1 MKTELPIIHTL
12 RGFSAVGIC
21 LYHYVCCTTGY
32 VGPGIVFDT
41 FALLAL
47 NVQIFFVISAMVIP
61 ISMLQAQYKI
71 SDFFTFVYK
80 RALRIEPPY
89 LISLLIAAAY
99 LNLRNFIPG
108 SAEVNL
114 APSWSELLMHIG
126 YLVPFFEDARW
137 INPVYWSLSVE
148 FQYYILLGLLFPLA
162 MHSKAWLRIAFYFL
176 LLTGPFLTFQSSF
189 FTSWSSLFLLGIL
202 YILHY
207 LKKIKPIEFWIFLGC
222 ASAIT
227 YVKVG
232 PNDLLVGLLALA
244 VIHFFRDFDF
254 KIGRYFGD
262 RSFSIYLLHTIT
274 GAPIINFLSHR
285 YTETWQKPLV
295 LGLGFLV
302 CLICSHYFHR
312 WVEMPSLRLSKK
324 IKYTRGS

>member
-1 MKTELPIIHTL
+1 MI
-12 RGFSAVGIC
+12 
-21 LYHYVCCTTGY
+21 
-32 VGPGIVFDT
+32 
-41 FALLAL
+41 
-47 NVQIFFVISAMVIP
+47 N
-61 ISMLQAQYKI
+61 AQYRI
-71 SDFFTFVYK
+71 QDFFTFVYK

-99 LNLRNFIPG
+99 LNLRNYIPG
-108 SAEVNL
+108 SASVDL
-114 APSWSELLMHIG
+114 APGWDELLMHIG

-162 MHSKAWLRIAFYFL
+162 MHSMVWLRILFYAL
-176 LLTGPFLTFQSSF
+176 LLIGPFVSYQSSF

-202 YILHY
+202 YILQY
-207 LKKIKPIEFWIFLGC
+207 LKKINRVEFWIFLLA
-222 ASAIT
+222 ASSIT
-227 YVKVG
+227 YWKVG
-232 PNDLLVGLLALA
+232 PNDLLVGLLALL
-244 VIHFFRDFDF
+244 VIHFFRNFDF

-262 RSFSIYLLHTIT
+262 RSFSIYLLHSIT

-285 YTETWQKPLV
+285 CQEAWQKPMV
-295 LGLGFLV
+295 IVFGFFI

-324 IKYTRGS
+324 INYTRGS

>member
-61 ISMLQAQYKI
+61 ISMINARYRIQ
-71 SDFFTFVYK
+71 DFFTFVYK

-99 LNLRNFIPG
+99 LNLRNYIPG
-108 SAEVNL
+108 SASVDL
-114 APSWSELLMHIG
+114 APGWDELLMHIG

-162 MHSKAWLRIAFYFL
+162 MHSMVWLRILFYAL
-176 LLTGPFLTFQSSF
+176 LLIGPFVSYQSSF

-202 YILHY
+202 YILQF
-207 LKKIKPIEFWIFLGC
+207 LKKINRLEFWIFLIA
-222 ASAIT
+222 ASVIT
-227 YVKVG
+227 YWKVG
-232 PNDLLVGLLALA
+232 PNDLLVGLLALL
-244 VIHFFRDFDF
+244 VIHFFRNFDF

-262 RSFSIYLLHTIT
+262 RSFSIYLLHSIT

-285 YTETWQKPLV
+285 YQEAWQKPIV
-295 LGLGFLV
+295 IVFGFFI

-324 IKYTRGS
+324 INYTRGS

>member
-61 ISMLQAQYKI
+61 ISMINAQYRI
-71 SDFFTFVYK
+71 QDFFTFVYK

-99 LNLRNFIPG
+99 LNLRNYIPG
-108 SAEVNL
+108 SASVDL
-114 APSWSELLMHIG
+114 APGWDELLMHIG

-162 MHSKAWLRIAFYFL
+162 MHSMVWLRILFYAL
-176 LLTGPFLTFQSSF
+176 LLIGPFVSYQSSF

-202 YILHY
+202 YILQY
-207 LKKIKPIEFWIFLGC
+207 LKKINRVEFWIFLIA
-222 ASAIT
+222 ASVIT
-227 YVKVG
+227 YWKVG
-232 PNDLLVGLLALA
+232 PNDLLVGLLALL
-244 VIHFFRDFDF
+244 VIHFFRNFDF

-262 RSFSIYLLHTIT
+262 RSFSIYLLHSIT

-285 YTETWQKPLV
+285 YHEAWQKPLV
-295 LGLGFLV
+295 IVFGFFI

-324 IKYTRGS
+324 INYTRGS

>member
-61 ISMLQAQYKI
+61 ISMINAQYRI
-71 SDFFTFVYK
+71 QDFFTFVYK

-99 LNLRNFIPG
+99 LNLRNYIPG
-108 SAEVNL
+108 SASVDL
-114 APSWSELLMHIG
+114 APGWDELLMHIG

-162 MHSKAWLRIAFYFL
+162 MHSMVWLRILFYAL
-176 LLTGPFLTFQSSF
+176 LLIGPFVSYQSSF

-202 YILHY
+202 YILQY
-207 LKKIKPIEFWIFLGC
+207 LKKINRVEFWIFLF
-222 ASAIT
+222 ATSLIT
-227 YVKVG
+227 YWKVG
-232 PNDLLVGLLALA
+232 PNDLLVGLLALL
-244 VIHFFRDFDF
+244 VIHFFRNFDF

-262 RSFSIYLLHTIT
+262 RSFSIYLLHSIT

-285 YTETWQKPLV
+285 YHEAWQKPLV
-295 LGLGFLV
+295 IVFGFFI

-324 IKYTRGS
+324 INYTRGS

>member
-12 RGFSAVGIC
+12 RGYSAVGIC

-32 VGPGIVFDT
+32 VGPGIIFDT

-71 SDFFTFVYK
+71 NDFFTFVYK
-80 RALRIEPPY
+80 RAMRIEPPY
-89 LISLLIAAAY
+89 LVSILIATAY

-108 SAEVNL
+108 SADVNL
-114 APSWSELLMHIG
+114 APSWSELLMHVG
-126 YLVPFFEDARW
+126 YVVPFFDDSRW

-148 FQYYILLGLLFPLA
+148 FQYYILLGILFPLA
-162 MHSKAWLRIAFYFL
+162 IHSKMILRVIFYL
-176 LLTGPFLTFQSSF
+176 LLLAGPFLTFQSSF
-189 FTSWSSLFLLGIL
+189 FSTWSSLFLIGIL
-202 YILHY
+202 YILQH
-207 LKKIKPIEFWIFLGC
+207 LKRIHFIEFWVVLIA
-222 ASAIT
+222 ASAVT
-227 YVKVG
+227 YWKVG
-232 PNDLLVGLLALA
+232 PNDLLVGLLALV

-262 RSFSIYLLHTIT
+262 RSFSIYLLHSIT

-285 YTETWQKPLV
+285 FQENWQKPLV
-295 LGLGFLV
+295 IILGFAV

-324 IKYTRGS
+324 INYTRGS

>member
-61 ISMLQAQYKI
+61 ISMINAQYRI
-71 SDFFTFVYK
+71 QDFFTFVYK

-99 LNLRNFIPG
+99 LTLRNYIPG
-108 SAEVNL
+108 SASVDL
-114 APSWSELLMHIG
+114 APGWDELLMHIG

-162 MHSKAWLRIAFYFL
+162 MHSMVWLRILFYAL
-176 LLTGPFLTFQSSF
+176 LLIGPFVSYQSSF

-202 YILHY
+202 YILQY
-207 LKKIKPIEFWIFLGC
+207 LKKINRVEFWIFLIA
-222 ASAIT
+222 ASVIT
-227 YVKVG
+227 YWKVG
-232 PNDLLVGLLALA
+232 PNDLLVGLLALL
-244 VIHFFRDFDF
+244 VIHFFRNFDF

-262 RSFSIYLLHTIT
+262 RSFSIYLLHSIT

-285 YTETWQKPLV
+285 YHEAWQKPLV
-295 LGLGFLV
+295 IVFGFFI

-324 IKYTRGS
+324 INYTRGS

>member
-61 ISMLQAQYKI
+61 ISMINAQYRI
-71 SDFFTFVYK
+71 QDFFTFVYK

-99 LNLRNFIPG
+99 LNLRNYIPG
-108 SAEVNL
+108 SASVDL
-114 APSWSELLMHIG
+114 APGWDELLMHIG

-162 MHSKAWLRIAFYFL
+162 MHSMVWLRILFYAL
-176 LLTGPFLTFQSSF
+176 LLIGPFVSYQSSF

-202 YILHY
+202 YILQY
-207 LKKIKPIEFWIFLGC
+207 LKKINRVEFWIFLLA
-222 ASAIT
+222 ASSIT
-227 YVKVG
+227 YWKVG
-232 PNDLLVGLLALA
+232 PNDLLVGLLALL
-244 VIHFFRDFDF
+244 VIHFFRNFDF

-262 RSFSIYLLHTIT
+262 RSFSIYLLHSIT

-285 YTETWQKPLV
+285 YHEAWQKPLV
-295 LGLGFLV
+295 IVFGFFI

-324 IKYTRGS
+324 INYTRGS